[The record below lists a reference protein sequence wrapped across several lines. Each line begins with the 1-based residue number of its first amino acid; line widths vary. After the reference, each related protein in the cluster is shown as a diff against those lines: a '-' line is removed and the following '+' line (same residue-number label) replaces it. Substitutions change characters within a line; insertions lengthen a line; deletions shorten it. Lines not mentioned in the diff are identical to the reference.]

1 MGDAAVEDKLGYFD
15 YLRAAFNLRPNVGG
29 LGALPL
35 NKLFLAGFAIL
46 GFGNPGFWFLG
57 LALESIYLLALGGNS
72 RFQVL
77 VQGRRLAGDAEKW
90 QQEQTRLLA
99 SLDQAARGRYDRLGA
114 TCRGIL
120 QTIGQMGAIGQTGLA
135 PNSLAKLQWVF
146 LRLLI
151 SRKKLLQILQ
161 QTPQAE
167 LEQELR
173 ILQDKLARESE
184 SSPVHRSLQGTMEI
198 QERRL
203 DNLKR
208 TNEGLKF
215 TEAEL
220 DRIEKQARLLS
231 EETAV
236 SGDATSWA
244 IHVDS
249 VMQSVQDTTKWMAEH
264 AELFNTLEDNTPAGL
279 AHAGVREKE

>member
-1 MGDAAVEDKLGYFD
+1 MGDDAVENKLGYLD
-15 YLRAAFNLRPNVGG
+15 YLKAAFNLRPNVGG

-35 NKLFLAGFAIL
+35 NKLLLAGFAIL

-57 LALESIYLLALGGNS
+57 LALESIYLLALSGNS
-72 RFQVL
+72 RFQAL
-77 VQGRRLAGDAEKW
+77 VQGRRLAGDAERW
-90 QQEQTRLLA
+90 QQGQTQLLA
-99 SLDQAARGRYDRLGA
+99 SLDQAARGRYDRLSA

-120 QTIGQMGAIGQTGLA
+120 QTIGQMGSIGQSGLA
-135 PNSLAKLQWVF
+135 PDSLAKLQWVF

-161 QTPQAE
+161 QTPQEE
-167 LEQELR
+167 LAQEVK
-173 ILQDKLARESE
+173 ILQNKLAQEPD
-184 SSPVHRSLQGTMEI
+184 SSPVHHSLQGTLEI

-208 TNEGLKF
+208 ANEGLKF
-215 TEAEL
+215 AEAEL

-236 SGDATSWA
+236 TGDTASWT

-249 VMQSVQDTTKWMAEH
+249 VMRSVQDTTKWMAEH
-264 AELFNTLEDNTPAGL
+264 AEFFNSLEDEPPAGL
-279 AHAGVREKE
+279 ARAEAREKE